1 MEPPPKPFTLSRC
14 SFGWTVLRSSPTRR
28 RDPLGLIAFAIY
40 AALALIIF
48 GRGLALAPAR
58 SFVGLT
64 ADPSV
69 YMWFLVWWPHAI
81 VNGLNPF
88 VTDVLWAPGGFN
100 LTWTTGIPL
109 AGLIAAPITARCGPI
124 VAYNLLCLLCPA
136 LAAWTAFLLCRRIT
150 ARCWPSLAGGY
161 IFGFSAYML
170 AEIRAHLLLI
180 LIFPVPLAVLLV
192 LRRLNDEIR
201 AAAFV
206 ALMALTLAA
215 SFMLSLEMFATLTFF
230 GAIALALAVALGTGD
245 LRRRIYALIPQ
256 LALSYLIVLLLASP
270 YLYYFFQ
277 PGFPRSPVNSP
288 GGYSADLL
296 NFIVPTPANALGTL
310 AMLAPVSR
318 RFAGAIVET
327 GACFG
332 LPLIAIAIVFVRTRR
347 AEADTRL
354 LGWFALIAMLA
365 SLGPRLHV
373 AGVELFGLPWKLLMH
388 LPLINNALPGRFPM
402 YVFLALGIIAAQWL
416 ADDAV
421 GRGAKIA
428 GVAAL
433 AISLA
438 PNPSAR
444 FWIAPVDLPAFFADG
459 SYRQYLAPGET
470 VVILPYGAGG
480 PSMLWQAESKMYF
493 RMAGGWTSIMPREYQ
508 GWPAVNALMYRSYI
522 PGFSDQLK
530 AFLAHHDAAAII
542 IADHERPLWD
552 PLMAPLG
559 LSPIATGGVEIFRFA
574 PADLA
579 PWRGVTA
586 LEMERRGDTARF
598 AALLVAANTY
608 LANGGSLAQ
617 LSPRHAEALG
627 LLAPHS
633 TNDADVRTGNGLYL
647 GPLGDGLIG
656 VGVVGSY
663 AALRPLIAKYRADA
677 ARIYF
682 PYPHD
687 LTDPPRGD
695 VFMRQM
701 VIAFDRAGLARA
713 AAEAAP

>member
-1 MEPPPKPFTLSRC
+1 
-14 SFGWTVLRSSPTRR
+14 LRSNPTRR
-28 RDPLGLIAFAIY
+28 RDPLGLTALAIY
-40 AALALIIF
+40 ATLALIIF
-48 GRGLALAPAR
+48 GRGLVPDPSR
-58 SFVGLT
+58 SFIGLT

-81 VNGLNPF
+81 ASGLNPF

-109 AGLIAAPITARCGPI
+109 AGLVGAPITARCGPV

-150 ARCWPSLAGGY
+150 ARFWPSLAGGY
-161 IFGFSAYML
+161 IFGFSAYVL

-192 LRRLNDEIR
+192 LRRLDDEIR
-201 AAAFV
+201 AAIFV
-206 ALMALTLAA
+206 PLMALTLAA

-230 GAIALALAVALGTGD
+230 GAIALVLAVALGAD
-245 LRRRIYALIPQ
+245 QFRPRVFRLIPE

-296 NFIVPTPANALGTL
+296 NLIVPTPANALGAL
-310 AMLAPVSR
+310 SMFAHISR

-332 LPLIAIAIVFVRTRR
+332 LPLIVIAIFFVRTRR
-347 AEADTRL
+347 TEIGTRL
-354 LGWFALIAMLA
+354 LGWFALIVTLA
-365 SLGPRLHV
+365 SLGPRLHI
-373 AGVELFGLPWKLLMH
+373 GGIELFGLPWKLMMH

-402 YVFLALGIIAAQWL
+402 YAFLALAIIAARWL

-421 GRGAKIA
+421 GRNAKFA

-459 SYRQYLAPGET
+459 GYRQYLAPGET

-480 PSMLWQAESKMYF
+480 SSMLWQAEAKMYF

-508 GWPAVNALMYRSYI
+508 SWPAVNALMYRSYI
-522 PGFSDQLK
+522 PGFTDQLK
-530 AFLAHHDAAAII
+530 AFLAHHDATAII
-542 IADHERPLWD
+542 IADDQLSLWA

-559 LSPIATGGVEIFRFA
+559 LSPIATGGVELYRFA

-579 PWRGVTA
+579 PWRDVTA
-586 LEMERRGDTARF
+586 LEMERRCDAARF
-598 AALLVAANTY
+598 ATLLAAANAY
-608 LANGGSLAQ
+608 LAQGGGLNQ
-617 LSPRHAEALG
+617 LSPRRAEALG
-627 LLAPHS
+627 LLPPHS
-633 TNDADVRTGNGLYL
+633 ANDADVRTGNGLYL
-647 GPLGDGLIG
+647 GPLGNGLIG

-663 AALRPLIAKYRADA
+663 EALRPLIATYRADA

-682 PYPHD
+682 PYPRA

-695 VFMRQM
+695 LFMRQM

-713 AAEAAP
+713 AARATP

>member
-1 MEPPPKPFTLSRC
+1 
-14 SFGWTVLRSSPTRR
+14 LRSSPTRP
-28 RDPLGLIAFAIY
+28 RDPLGLTAFAIY
-40 AALALIIF
+40 LALALIIF
-48 GRGLALAPAR
+48 GRGLTHDVAG
-58 SFVGLT
+58 SFIGLT

-81 VNGLNPF
+81 ANGLNPF

-109 AGLIAAPITARCGPI
+109 AALAAAPLTIRCGPI
-124 VAYNLLCLLCPA
+124 VAYNLLCILCPA
-136 LAAWTAFLLCRRIT
+136 LAAWTAFLLCRRVT
-150 ARCWPSLAGGY
+150 ARFWPSLAGGY

-170 AEIRAHLLLI
+170 AEIRAHLLLV

-192 LRRLNDEIR
+192 LRRLDDEIR
-201 AAAFV
+201 ATTFV

-215 SFMLSLEMFATLTFF
+215 TFMLSLEIFATLTFF
-230 GAIALALAVALGTGD
+230 GAIALALAVVLGSQE
-245 LRRRIYALIPQ
+245 LRRRIYALLPQ
-256 LALSYLIVLLLASP
+256 LALSYLIVMAVASP

-277 PGFPRSPVNSP
+277 PGFPRTPVNSP

-310 AMLAPVSR
+310 GVFSR
-318 RFAGAIVET
+318 ISHRFAGAVVET
-327 GACFG
+327 GAGFG
-332 LPLIAIAIVFVRTRR
+332 LPLIAIALVFVRARR
-347 AEADTRL
+347 TEMSTRL
-354 LGWFALIAMLA
+354 LAWFALIATLA
-365 SLGPRLHV
+365 ALGPRLHV

-402 YVFLALGIIAAQWL
+402 YVFLALAIIAARWL

-421 GRGAKIA
+421 GRTARFA

-459 SYRQYLAPGET
+459 GYRQYLAPGET

-508 GWPAVNALMYRSYI
+508 GWPAVNALLYRSYI
-522 PGFSDQLK
+522 PGFTDQLK
-530 AFLAHHDAAAII
+530 AFLAHHDATAII
-542 IADHERPLWD
+542 IANHERPLWD

-559 LSPIATGGVEIFRFA
+559 LTPITTGGVEIYRFT
-574 PADLA
+574 PAALT
-579 PWRGVTA
+579 PWRNVTA
-586 LEMERRGDTARF
+586 LEMERRCDAARF
-598 AALLVAANTY
+598 DALLVAANAY
-608 LANGGSLAQ
+608 LANGGTLDQ
-617 LSPRHAEALG
+617 LSPRRAEALG
-627 LLAPHS
+627 LLPPHS

-647 GPLGDGLIG
+647 GARGDGLVG

-677 ARIYF
+677 AHIYF

-687 LTDPPRGD
+687 LTDPPHGD
-695 VFMRQM
+695 TFMRQL
-701 VIAFDRAGLARA
+701 VITFDRASLARA
-713 AAEAAP
+713 AAIAAR

>member
-1 MEPPPKPFTLSRC
+1 MRNN
-14 SFGWTVLRSSPTRR
+14 PTRG
-28 RDPLGLIAFAIY
+28 RDPLGLVAFAIY

-48 GRGLALAPAR
+48 GRGLALDPAR
-58 SFVGLT
+58 SFIGLT

-81 VNGLNPF
+81 ANGLNPF
-88 VTDVLWAPGGFN
+88 VTDLLWAPGGFN

-109 AGLIAAPITARCGPI
+109 AGLAAAPITAGWGPI
-124 VAYNLLCLLCPA
+124 AAYNLLCLLCPA
-136 LAAWTAFLLCRRIT
+136 LAAWAAFLLCRRIT
-150 ARCWPSLAGGY
+150 ARFWASLAGGY

-201 AAAFV
+201 GATFV
-206 ALMALTLAA
+206 ALMALTLAG

-230 GAIALALAVALGTGD
+230 GAIALALAVALGTEE
-245 LRRRIYALIPQ
+245 LRRRLYALIPH
-256 LALSYLIVLLLASP
+256 LALSYLIVMLLASP

-277 PGFPRSPVNSP
+277 PGFSRSPVNSP

-310 AMLAPVSR
+310 AILAHISR
-318 RFAGAIVET
+318 RFAGAVVET

-332 LPLIAIAIVFVRTRR
+332 LPLIAIAMVFVRTHR
-347 AEADTRL
+347 AEMSARL
-354 LGWFALIAMLA
+354 LGWFAAIGALA

-373 AGVELFGLPWKLLMH
+373 GGLELFGLPWKLPMH
-388 LPLINNALPGRFPM
+388 LPLINNALPGRFPL

-416 ADDAV
+416 ADDAT

-433 AISLA
+433 AIFLA

-444 FWIAPVDLPAFFADG
+444 FWIAPVDLPAFFTAG
-459 SYRQYLAPGET
+459 NYRQYLAPGET
-470 VVILPYGAGG
+470 VVILPFGAGG
-480 PSMLWQAESKMYF
+480 PSMLWQAETRMYF
-493 RMAGGWTSIMPREYQ
+493 RMAGGWTSIMPREYES
-508 GWPAVNALMYRSYI
+508 WPAVNALMYRSSI
-522 PGFSDQLK
+522 PGFTDQLK
-530 AFLAHHDAAAII
+530 AFLAQHDATAII
-542 IADHERPLWD
+542 IADHEQRLWD
-552 PLMAPLG
+552 PMMAPLG
-559 LSPIATGGVEIFRFA
+559 LAPIATGGVELYRFA

-586 LEMERRGDTARF
+586 LAMERRADAARF
-598 AALLVAANTY
+598 EALLVAARTY
-608 LANGGSLAQ
+608 LAQGGSLDQ

-627 LLAPHS
+627 LLAPHAAS
-633 TNDADVRTGNGLYL
+633 DGDVRTGNGLYL
-647 GPLGDGLIG
+647 GALGDGLIG

-663 AALRPLIAKYRADA
+663 EALRPLIAKYRADA
-677 ARIYF
+677 VRIYF
-682 PYPHD
+682 PYPRE

-695 VFMRQM
+695 PFMRQM
-701 VIAFDRAGLARA
+701 VIAFDRAGLAHAAARA
-713 AAEAAP
+713 AP